1 MMACRRLGLEI
12 VRMGLQFFLSLKIM
26 MKTQSCK
33 AKGRRL
39 QQQIVEDLYERFDLG
54 EGDLRSTPMG
64 SGGEDV
70 QMSARAMQL
79 IPFSFEAKNQERLNI
94 WNALEQ
100 SEQNCNGRRPVVV
113 IKKNKKKPYAVI
125 TWDTFLSLVS
135 DQKQNTASACAPAD
149 GELASLKSLVHQMQK
164 SLDAM
169 EQKAYHPK
177 STETT
182 QGELTA

>member
-1 MMACRRLGLEI
+1 
-12 VRMGLQFFLSLKIM
+12 

-39 QQQIVEDLYERFDLG
+39 QQQIVEDLYSKFDLG

-94 WNALEQ
+94 WSALEQ
-100 SEQNCNGRRPVVV
+100 SEHNCNGRRPVVV
-113 IKKNKKKPYAVI
+113 IKKNNKKPHAVI

-135 DQKQNTASACAPAD
+135 GEKQNVHTPPPCASNPTDA
-149 GELASLKSLVHQMQK
+149 EIESLKTLVGQMQAQ
-164 SLDAM
+164 LHTM
-169 EQKAYHPK
+169 EQRTRPHSPVIVQV
-177 STETT
+177 E
-182 QGELTA
+182 